1 MMYIMYNIS
10 YIMVYKLSYDTL
22 ILKIQKLAELNSCQ
36 DVDFSR

>member
-22 ILKIQKLAELNSCQ
+22 ILKIQKLTELNSCQ